1 MGRQQRWTILIIA
14 VLTGLVI
21 CAVPLMLRSTSSHND
36 AHSGAAIPD
45 NPAGQ
50 GSGSQG
56 DGGQVSGSHDSSEG
70 ADSPASNPTTGRPAC
85 PTEGSDTAA
94 TSAEGSGNSE
104 DSGSSEGSDDANS
117 PLGSVTLPCLGNSA
131 SEAGAQPLSRNLAG
145 KPTVINL
152 WAFWC
157 QPCKKELPIVDK
169 VAQSH
174 PEWNVVGVHAD
185 KNGDAGVGVL
195 SDLHVDHLAS
205 FQDSGGD
212 VARALKLPSVIPI
225 TVVLTP
231 NGEVAKVYPQ
241 TFTSTSELESA
252 VTAALS

>member
-21 CAVPLMLRSTSSHND
+21 CAVPLMLRSTSSHDD
-36 AHSGAAIPD
+36 AHSGAVISD

-56 DGGQVSGSHDSSEG
+56 DAGQGSGSHDSSED

-85 PTEGSDTAA
+85 PTAGADTAS
-94 TSAEGSGNSE
+94 T
-104 DSGSSEGSDDANS
+104 SSEGSGSSDDAGS

-131 SEAGAQPLSRNLAG
+131 SKADAQPLSRNLAG

>member
-21 CAVPLMLRSTSSHND
+21 CAVPLMLRSTSSPND
-36 AHSGAAIPD
+36 AHSGAAISD

-50 GSGSQG
+50 GSSSQG
-56 DGGQVSGSHDSSEG
+56 DARDSSEG

-85 PTEGSDTAA
+85 PTAGADTAA
-94 TSAEGSGNSE
+94 NSTEGSGR
-104 DSGSSEGSDDANS
+104 SDDANS

-131 SEAGAQPLSRNLAG
+131 SKADAQPLSRNLVG

-225 TVVLTP
+225 TVVLKP

-252 VTAALS
+252 VTTALS

>member
-36 AHSGAAIPD
+36 AHSGAAISD

-50 GSGSQG
+50 GSAGEGDAGRG
-56 DGGQVSGSHDSSEG
+56 DGTDGSEG
-70 ADSPASNPTTGRPAC
+70 ENSPASNPTTGRPAC
-85 PTEGSDTAA
+85 PTA
-94 TSAEGSGNSE
+94 SAE
-104 DSGSSEGSDDANS
+104 AA
-117 PLGSVTLPCLGNSA
+117 GNSA
-131 SEAGAQPLSRNLAG
+131 SKADSQPLSRNLAG

-195 SDLHVDHLAS
+195 SDLHVDHLSS

-212 VARALKLPSVIPI
+212 VARALRLPSVIPI
-225 TVVLTP
+225 T
-231 NGEVAKVYPQ
+231 VAKVYPQ
-241 TFTSTSELESA
+241 TFTSTGDLESA
-252 VTAALS
+252 VTAVLS

>member
-36 AHSGAAIPD
+36 AHSGAAISD

-56 DGGQVSGSHDSSEG
+56 DAGQGDPSDGSGD

-85 PTEGSDTAA
+85 PTAGAENASTSSEG
-94 TSAEGSGNSE
+94 
-104 DSGSSEGSDDANS
+104 SGSSEDANS

-131 SEAGAQPLSRNLAG
+131 SKADAQPLSRNLVG

-205 FQDSGGD
+205 FQDSDGD

-225 TVVLTP
+225 TVVLKP

-252 VTAALS
+252 VTAALN

>member
-1 MGRQQRWTILIIA
+1 M
-14 VLTGLVI
+14 
-21 CAVPLMLRSTSSHND
+21 
-36 AHSGAAIPD
+36 
-45 NPAGQ
+45 
-50 GSGSQG
+50 
-56 DGGQVSGSHDSSEG
+56 
-70 ADSPASNPTTGRPAC
+70 
-85 PTEGSDTAA
+85 
-94 TSAEGSGNSE
+94 
-104 DSGSSEGSDDANS
+104 
-117 PLGSVTLPCLGNSA
+117 TLPCLGNSA
-131 SEAGAQPLSRNLAG
+131 SKADAQPLSRNLAG

-157 QPCKKELPIVDK
+157 QPCKKELPVVDK

-225 TVVLTP
+225 TVVLKP

>member
-21 CAVPLMLRSTSSHND
+21 CAVPLMLRSTSSHTD
-36 AHSGAAIPD
+36 EHSGAAISD
-45 NPAGQ
+45 SPAGQ
-50 GSGSQG
+50 GAAGQG
-56 DGGQVSGSHDSSEG
+56 AATDSSG
-70 ADSPASNPTTGRPAC
+70 DTNSPASNPTTGRPAC
-85 PTEGSDTAA
+85 PTASTDTAS
-94 TSAEGSGNSE
+94 TSSEASGNSE
-104 DSGSSEGSDDANS
+104 DANS

-131 SEAGAQPLSRNLAG
+131 SKADAQPLGRNLAG

-185 KNGDAGVGVL
+185 KNGEAGVGVL
-195 SDLHVDHLAS
+195 SDLHVDHVAS

-212 VARALKLPSVIPI
+212 VARALSLPSVIPI
-225 TVVLTP
+225 TVVLKAD
-231 NGEVAKVYPQ
+231 GDVAKVYPQ

-252 VTAALS
+252 VTTALS

>member
-36 AHSGAAIPD
+36 EHSGAAISD
-45 NPAGQ
+45 SPAGQ
-50 GSGSQG
+50 GSAGQG
-56 DGGQVSGSHDSSEG
+56 AATDNSGDTN
-70 ADSPASNPTTGRPAC
+70 SPTSNPTTGRPAC
-85 PTEGSDTAA
+85 PTAAPEA
-94 TSAEGSGNSE
+94 TSTSPGE
-104 DSGSSEGSDDANS
+104 DGDS

-131 SEAGAQPLSRNLAG
+131 SKADAQPLGRNLAG

-212 VARALKLPSVIPI
+212 VARALSLPSVIPI
-225 TVVLTP
+225 TVVLKTD
-231 NGEVAKVYPQ
+231 GEVAKVYAQ

>member
-36 AHSGAAIPD
+36 AHSGAAISD

-50 GSGSQG
+50 GSAGEGDAGRG
-56 DGGQVSGSHDSSEG
+56 DGTDGSEG
-70 ADSPASNPTTGRPAC
+70 ENSPASNPTTGRPAC
-85 PTEGSDTAA
+85 PTA
-94 TSAEGSGNSE
+94 SAEAAVGSH
-104 DSGSSEGSDDANS
+104 DGSQKDDDS

-131 SEAGAQPLSRNLAG
+131 SKADSQPLSRNLAG

-195 SDLHVDHLAS
+195 SDLHVDHLSS

-212 VARALKLPSVIPI
+212 VARALRLPSVIPI
-225 TVVLTP
+225 TVVLKP
-231 NGEVAKVYPQ
+231 NWEVAKVYPQ
-241 TFTSTSELESA
+241 TFTSTGDLESA
-252 VTAALS
+252 VTAVLS

>member
-36 AHSGAAIPD
+36 AHSGAAISD

-50 GSGSQG
+50 GSGSN
-56 DGGQVSGSHDSSEG
+56 DSSEG

-225 TVVLTP
+225 TAVLTP